1 MVRELFIQELKNEG
15 WGYFRIDGTV
25 SKTRL
30 ETESGGYYKVDDF
43 TLGGYV
49 LLTKE
54 EYALVKDRLEEK
66 KE

>member
-54 EYALVKDRLEEK
+54 EYEKVKSQLEVK